1 MMNNREKIRSIYLKN
16 GNFCIVIS
24 YIDEGGD
31 GMQTYEQKAYQ
42 EMLDW
47 ELSILKNQSTFQSF
61 TKNIQNKLNSYIPEK
76 AHEVITEGVKQMV
89 KTTLFGSE
97 YLTKKKQVDHMT
109 LEEQEKQVAEKT
121 ESYRKA
127 AVLEGAGTGAGGILL
142 GLADF
147 PLLLSIK
154 MKFLFEVASIYGV
167 DTKDYTERLYILH
180 IFQLAF
186 SSDKRKKEVYHT
198 MKNWEHEKERLREV
212 DWRVFQQEY
221 RDYLDIIKL
230 LQLLPGL
237 GAVFGAYANYQLLDK
252 LGETVLNAYRL
263 RVLKEE

>member
-1 MMNNREKIRSIYLKN
+1 
-16 GNFCIVIS
+16 
-24 YIDEGGD
+24 
-31 GMQTYEQKAYQ
+31 MQTYDRQAYQ
-42 EMLDW
+42 EMLEW
-47 ELSILKNQSTFQSF
+47 ELAILKNQSTFQSF
-61 TKNIQNKLNSYIPEK
+61 TKNVQNKLNSYIPER
-76 AHEVITEGVKQMV
+76 AHEIITEGVKQMV

-97 YLTKKKQVDHMT
+97 YLTKKKHVEDLS
-109 LEEQEKQVAEKT
+109 LEDLEKLVAEKF
-121 ESYRKA
+121 ENYRKA
-127 AVLEGAGTGAGGILL
+127 AMLEGAGTGAGGILL

-154 MKFLFEVASIYGV
+154 MKFLFEVASIYGF

-198 MKNWEHEKERLREV
+198 MKNWELEKEILREV

-252 LGETVLNAYRL
+252 LGETAKNAYRL
-263 RVLKEE
+263 RVLKGE